1 MIGSLH
7 HIGIAVANLEEALH
21 RFATMGFHAGPPEV
35 VTSEGV
41 RLAFV
46 RSGDAQLE
54 LLESLT
60 PDGVIARFLAKRGEG
75 LHHLA
80 FRTPDIRAAMAD
92 LRARGFQ
99 VLNEEPRRGHHGRLV
114 AFIHPKSAHGVL
126 LELVQE

>member
-7 HIGIAVANLEEALH
+7 HIGIAVARLETALH
-21 RFATMGFHAGPPEV
+21 RYASMGFHTGPPEV
-35 VTSEGV
+35 VASEGV

-46 RSGDAQLE
+46 RSGDSQLE
-54 LLESLT
+54 LLESLA

-80 FRTPDIRAAMAD
+80 FRTPDIRAAIAE
-92 LRARGFQ
+92 LRAQGFHI
-99 VLNEEPRRGHHGRLV
+99 VDEEPRRGHRGRLV

-126 LELVQE
+126 VELVQD

>member
-1 MIGSLH
+1 MIGTLH
-7 HIGIAVANLEEALH
+7 HIGIAVANLEEALQ
-21 RFATMGFHAGPPEV
+21 RFATMGFQAGPPEV
-35 VTSEGV
+35 VASEGV

-60 PDGVIARFLAKRGEG
+60 PDGVIGRFLAKRGEG

-80 FRTPDIRAAMAD
+80 FRTPDIRAAIAD

-99 VLNEEPRRGHHGRLV
+99 LLNEEPRRGHHGRLV